1 MLNKIE
7 QHPIISII
15 VIVLLMLCIN
25 IDVIDVTIME
35 ARNFI
40 TAREMIDDGNWLLT
54 TMNGEPRYQKPP
66 LPSWLAA
73 LSGLL
78 FGIKNIFALRL
89 PGILMVG
96 VTGIASYLLSL
107 KLLNNKTHALINA
120 FITITSFYI
129 IGIVIEAPWD
139 IFTHGFM
146 LVAILHLFQL
156 FEKKTNYWTH
166 TIIAGVFFGLSILSK
181 GPISLYALLLPF
193 LLAYGFSYK
202 FKNLRAKTFS
212 VFSFIIIALIIGGWW
227 YLYVRLEDPITFTEI
242 TSKETGNWGSY
253 NVRPFYYYWSFFT
266 QSGLWTIPAFIA
278 LLYPYMKSRVS
289 NLKAYR
295 FSFYWTIFAVILLS
309 IIPEKKSR
317 YLMPVLIP
325 MAINTG
331 FYIEYLIKHFKDLK
345 DKKETVPVYF
355 NFGLIACIGILFPL
369 IGFAIGTFLTG
380 TILWWFLLASVLLA
394 SIGILMVVNL
404 KRKRIKNVFYL
415 SIAFMVTALISVLPL
430 SKILNQTDFNPISN
444 LQLELDKENLSIYSL
459 NGVAPEMI
467 WQYGAKI
474 PQINSGSTYN
484 LPKESKFAILSNEL
498 QSEALEFF
506 QKSFNIEKKEVF
518 DLNRKA
524 DGERGHK
531 KRLVSHLYI
540 FTKK

>member
-7 QHPIISII
+7 PNPIISII

-25 IDVIDVTIME
+25 INVIDVTIME

-89 PGILMVG
+89 PGILMVA

-107 KLLNNKTHALINA
+107 KLLNNKKHALINA
-120 FITITSFYI
+120 FITITSFYV

-156 FEKKTNYWTH
+156 FDKKTNYWTH

-181 GPISLYALLLPF
+181 GPISLYVLLLPF

-202 FKNLRAKTFS
+202 FKNLKTKTFS
-212 VFSFIIIALIIGGWW
+212 IFSFIIIALIIGGWW
-227 YLYVRLEDPITFTEI
+227 YLYVRLEDPVTFTEI

-331 FYIEYLIKHFKDLK
+331 FYIEYLIRKFKDIK
-345 DKKETVPVYF
+345 DKKEIIPVYF

-404 KRKRIKNVFYL
+404 KRKQIKKVFYL
-415 SIAFMVTALISVLPL
+415 SIAFMVAALISVLPL
-430 SKILNQTDFNPISN
+430 SKIQNQTDYNPISN
-444 LQLELDKENLSIYSL
+444 LQLELDKANLPIYSL
-459 NGVAPEMI
+459 NGISPEMI

-474 PQINSGSTYN
+474 PQVNSSSTYN
-484 LPKESKFAILSNEL
+484 FPKLSKFAILSNEL
-498 QSEALEFF
+498 QSEELEFF
-506 QKSFNIEKKEVF
+506 QKSFNIQKKEVF
-518 DLNRKA
+518 DLNRKV
-524 DGERGHK
+524 DGERGYK